1 MPERRHELSRERIV
15 ATALGLLD
23 EEGEKALS
31 MRHLADALGVA
42 PMSLYHYVSDKDDLR
57 DAVVELVLTEVRP
70 PEPGEPWMVTATRMA
85 TSFRAAALAH
95 PAAIRLLL
103 TRPPANASGA
113 RWREVL
119 VALRRSGLDEGQAL
133 RAFRM
138 VSRFVI
144 GWCLAE
150 LAQIAAGAGTPDD
163 GSERD
168 LVIGVEALVAA
179 IRDRYGEP

>member
-1 MPERRHELSRERIV
+1 MAERRHELSRDRIV
-15 ATALGLLD
+15 TTALDLLD
-23 EEGEKALS
+23 AEGEGALS
-31 MRHLADALGVA
+31 MRRLAEALGVA

-57 DAVVELVLTEVRP
+57 DGVIERVLTEVRP
-70 PEPGEPWMVTATRMA
+70 PEPGEPWVETATRMA

-103 TRPPANASGA
+103 TRPPATASGA

-119 VALRRSGLDEGQAL
+119 VALGRSGLDEDRAL
-133 RAFRM
+133 RAFRL

-150 LAQIAAGAGTPDD
+150 LAQVAAGAGPPGEENDD
-163 GSERD
+163 D
-168 LVIGVEALVAA
+168 FVLGVEALVAA
-179 IRDRYGEP
+179 LSGRRDGP